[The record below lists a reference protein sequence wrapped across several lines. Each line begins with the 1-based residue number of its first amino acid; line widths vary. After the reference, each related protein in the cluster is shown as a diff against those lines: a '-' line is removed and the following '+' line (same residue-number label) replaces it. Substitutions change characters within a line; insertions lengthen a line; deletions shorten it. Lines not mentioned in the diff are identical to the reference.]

1 MPIPTT
7 DALELQYGEIV
18 WQISADPAL
27 PLTVIENDGGGM
39 VLVEWTTPD
48 GPSRTFVGAD
58 SLTLVNPN
66 G

>member
-1 MPIPTT
+1 MTGPPLNPG
-7 DALELQYGEIV
+7 DIV
-18 WQISADPAL
+18 WQIPADPAL

-48 GPSRTFVGAD
+48 GPRQIFVAAD
-58 SLTLVNPN
+58 TLTDVNPN